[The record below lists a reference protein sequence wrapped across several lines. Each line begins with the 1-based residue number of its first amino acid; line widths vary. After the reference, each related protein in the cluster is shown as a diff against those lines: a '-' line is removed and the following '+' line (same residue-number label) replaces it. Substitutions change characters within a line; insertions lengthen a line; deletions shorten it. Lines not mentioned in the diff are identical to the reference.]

1 MKRVRIRL
9 RGIVQGVG
17 FRPFVH
23 NLAAKSALAGY
34 VRNSSAGLVAEVEG
48 SAEAVDAFV
57 DAVRAEAPPL
67 AWIQEMA
74 VEEIALEGIAGFE
87 IRPSAVETG
96 EFALISPD
104 VATCPECLR
113 DCREPGNRRF
123 GYPFTNCTN
132 CGPRYTIIR
141 DIPYDR
147 ASTTMASFRM
157 CADCQQE
164 YDDPGNRRFHAQPN
178 ACAVCG
184 PSIDGSVPPSADTEP
199 RPEEAVCPDVTPPN
213 LAAGEIEV
221 SQTCS
226 VASDVAQT
234 LVSAAPR
241 LISAF
246 PAHAVPPE
254 EGRDESRPSRQECLR
269 HENNLVTSATLQE
282 ARRRLAAGEILA
294 IKGLG
299 GYHLACDPRNSEA
312 VERLRARKR
321 RSDKPLALMARD
333 LAVVEAL
340 CEVSEADRA
349 VLEGWRRPIVLLP
362 RRASAGLPE
371 AIAPG
376 NRTLGVMLPYTPL
389 HHLLFESAAFDALVM
404 TSGNISEE
412 PIVVDNADARERIG
426 GVADWF
432 LTHNRDIYMRTDD
445 SVVRTFE
452 GRECVLRRSRGY
464 APQTLD
470 LGRTVPEILACG
482 GELKNVFCLTKGRHA
497 ILSQHIGDLENYET
511 LVFFEETLANLKK
524 LFRVDPRVVAHDL
537 HPGYLSTEYAMR
549 LEGVA
554 KVGVQHH
561 HAHIASC
568 MAENGLDGE
577 VIGVAFDGTGY
588 GTDGAIWGGEF
599 LVAGYGG
606 FDRRAHLR
614 YVALAGGDAAVR
626 QPWRPALAYLMDAL
640 GPDAPFEAAPEG
652 HVRVVRRMIATGVN
666 TARTS
671 SCGRLFDAVASLVG
685 LRQEVNFEGQ
695 AAIQLE
701 AIAEDGCEERY
712 PYEIDG
718 GGPWQLDF
726 RPAIESIVRDV
737 AAGAARGQ
745 MAAQFHNTL
754 AGATVEMCRRIGAE
768 SKLRR
773 VCLSG
778 GTFQNMRLL
787 GATVAGLRS
796 SGFEVFLHAKVP
808 PNDGGIALGQAA
820 IAAARQP

>member
-1 MKRVRIRL
+1 MKRVRVRL

-23 NLAAKSALAGY
+23 NLAAKWQLSGY
-34 VRNSSAGLVAEVEG
+34 VLNSSAGLVAEVEG
-48 SAEAVDAFV
+48 STEAVDGFV
-57 DAVRAEAPPL
+57 IAVRSGAPPL
-67 AWIQEMA
+67 AWIQEMT
-74 VEEIALEGIAGFE
+74 VEELAPEGASGFE
-87 IRPSAVETG
+87 LRHSAVETG

-113 DCREPGNRRF
+113 DCRQAGRRF

-147 ASTTMASFRM
+147 ASTTMAAFTM
-157 CADCQQE
+157 CAACQRE
-164 YDDPGNRRFHAQPN
+164 YDDPANRRFHAQPN

-184 PSIDGSVPPSADTEP
+184 PALTGSIE
-199 RPEEAVCPDVTPPN
+199 
-213 LAAGEIEV
+213 
-221 SQTCS
+221 
-226 VASDVAQT
+226 
-234 LVSAAPR
+234 
-241 LISAF
+241 
-246 PAHAVPPE
+246 
-254 EGRDESRPSRQECLR
+254 
-269 HENNLVTSATLQE
+269 E

-299 GYHLACDPRNSEA
+299 GFHLACDPRNA
-312 VERLRARKR
+312 GVVERLRHRKR
-321 RSDKPLALMARD
+321 RSDKPFALMARD
-333 LAVVEAL
+333 VTAVEAL
-340 CEVSEADRA
+340 CEVSEVDRA
-349 VLEGWRRPIVLLP
+349 LLEGWRRPIVLLP
-362 RRASAGLPE
+362 RKESAGLPK

-389 HHLLFESAAFDALVM
+389 HHLLFDGAPFDALVM

-412 PIVVDNADARERIG
+412 PIVVENSDARRRIG
-426 GVADWF
+426 VVADWF

-445 SVVRTFE
+445 SVVRGFE
-452 GRECVLRRSRGY
+452 GRERVLRRSRGY
-464 APQTLD
+464 APQTMD

-482 GELKNVFCLTKGRHA
+482 GELKNAFCLTKGRHA

-524 LFRVDPRVVAHDL
+524 LFRVNPQLVAHDL
-537 HPGYLSTEYAMR
+537 HPGYLSTKYA
-549 LEGVA
+549 LGLDGLP
-554 KVGVQHH
+554 KIGVQHH

-568 MAENGLDGE
+568 MVENGLAGE
-577 VIGVAFDGTGY
+577 TIGVAFDGTGY

-606 FDRRAHLR
+606 FERHAHLR

-626 QPWRPALAYLMDAL
+626 QPWRPALAYLMDTF
-640 GPDAPFEAAPEG
+640 GPEVAFERAAPE
-652 HVRVVRRMIATGVN
+652 HVRVVRRMIAAGIN
-666 TARTS
+666 SARTS

-695 AAIQLE
+695 AAIELE
-701 AIAEDGCEERY
+701 AIAEDGVEERY
-712 PYEIDG
+712 PYAVEG
-718 GGPWQLDF
+718 EELDF
-726 RPAIESIVRDV
+726 RPAIEAIMREVG
-737 AAGAARGQ
+737 AGVTQGR
-745 MAAQFHNTL
+745 MAAKFHNTL
-754 AGATVEMCRRIGAE
+754 AAATVEVCRRIEQE

-787 GATVAGLRS
+787 GLTVAGLRA
-796 SGFEVFLHAKVP
+796 SGFEVFLHAQAP
-808 PNDGGIALGQAA
+808 PNDGGLALGQAA
-820 IAAARQP
+820 IAAAVQG